1 MKTNSF
7 WTSFKKN
14 FWFKPTVYTLVAV
27 ILAYGTYLIDAY
39 FANGRSKIIP
49 SIFLTDFDLAN
60 TIISTISSSILTMTT
75 ITFSSILVV
84 LTTFLSQYTPRS
96 VQNLINDTPTQRV
109 LAAFVSSYVYTLIVL
124 LLLKG
129 GKKQEFYLSPSFAV
143 IAAIICVFVFVYFVH
158 HVANWV
164 KVSNLIHQITQ
175 KTSERIRTSLPIKDN
190 QKGSDDQ
197 NDRLDRFPYVLH
209 SLKGGFIQ
217 EINRDAIVNQADDD
231 QASIKVLYSTGQY
244 VLKGTPII
252 TANREIEEDKYLGF
266 IKLGPDKEP
275 VEDINLGIRKLAEIA
290 MRAISPAINDPN
302 TAIDCIEQMGL
313 ILSQLSN
320 QSLPGDYFYKNGQL
334 RLILKQPDFNEYLYK
349 SFYQLRHYGKNDI
362 SVITEIIKALHQIVL
377 NGSPVIKETI
387 WEFKD
392 YILKGVNY
400 EAMLPL
406 DINYLL
412 EHVNHLAEKCGK
424 TKFTHDHFLETY
436 VKNGQLH

>member
-27 ILAYGTYLIDAY
+27 ILAYGTYLIDALY
-39 FANGRSKIIP
+39 ANGKSKVIP
-49 SIFLTDFDLAN
+49 SIFLTDFDLAS

-109 LAAFVSSYVYTLIVL
+109 LAAFASSYVYTLILL

-175 KTSERIRTSLPIKDN
+175 KTSERIRTSLPIKEN
-190 QKGSDDQ
+190 QKGSDDHS
-197 NDRLDRFPYVLH
+197 DRMDRFTYILH

-217 EINRDAIVNQADDD
+217 RIDRDAIINQADND
-231 QASIKVLYSTGQY
+231 QASVKILYTTGQY

-252 TANREIEEDKYLGF
+252 AANSEINKEKYLGF

-275 VEDINLGIRKLAEIA
+275 IEDIDLGIRKLAEIA

-313 ILSQLSN
+313 ILSKLSN
-320 QSLPGDYFYKNGQL
+320 HSLPGDYFYKNGQL

-349 SFYQLRHYGKNDI
+349 SFYQIRHYGKNDI
-362 SVITEIIKALHQIVL
+362 SVITEIIKALHKIVL
-377 NGSPVIKETI
+377 NGSPSIKETI

-392 YILKGVNY
+392 YILNGVNY
-400 EAMLPL
+400 EALLPL
-406 DINYLL
+406 DIDYLL
-412 EHVNHLAEKCGK
+412 EHVNRLAEECSKPKLALDGFSK
-424 TKFTHDHFLETY
+424 KY
-436 VKNGQLH
+436 IKNGQPH